1 MSTNAL
7 STVKLLKFAIHNK
20 CKKFIYASTMS
31 VYGSNVKEKVNEDAK
46 LDPISFYAVGKI
58 ASEQY
63 LKIYSEYGLNCS
75 ALRLFNVYGPG
86 QNMSNLRQGMVSI
99 FLEQALN
106 GKVVVKGDLNRFRD
120 FIYIDDVVSA
130 IVESTK
136 FNDNKYRVMNIGTG
150 IKTTVNELLHEIG
163 KKYAS

>member
-1 MSTNAL
+1 MFM
-7 STVKLLKFAIHNK
+7 VH
-20 CKKFIYASTMS
+20 
-31 VYGSNVKEKVNEDAK
+31 
-46 LDPISFYAVGKI
+46 
-58 ASEQY
+58 
-63 LKIYSEYGLNCS
+63 
-75 ALRLFNVYGPG
+75 G

-163 KKYAS
+163 KNMPHKLNIEQSDSTPGDQYGIYADISYATSIMDWRPITTLSRRHSEIC